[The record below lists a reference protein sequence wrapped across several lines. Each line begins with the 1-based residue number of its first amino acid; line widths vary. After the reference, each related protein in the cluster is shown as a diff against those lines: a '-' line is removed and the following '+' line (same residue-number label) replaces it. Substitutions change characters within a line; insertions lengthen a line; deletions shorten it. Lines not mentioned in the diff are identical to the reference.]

1 MPRFKQ
7 RIEIDAWQFTNTP
20 SDNNPPDW
28 IIEARKK
35 WPHVGG
41 IKTMGPDDPKGVG
54 IACVQVA
61 ERERNQTAYVG
72 DWIVRPY
79 GCGLHTCSAEHF
91 EFQYEPVAQEG
102 KT

>member
-35 WPHVGG
+35 WPDVGG
-41 IKTMGPDDPKGVG
+41 IRTVREDTPDELIRVE
-54 IACVQVA
+54 IADCNGRV
-61 ERERNQTAYVG
+61 QTAYVG
-72 DWIVRPY
+72 DWIVRTY
-79 GCGLHTCSAEHF
+79 GCDPQTCPDDMF
-91 EFQYEPVAQEG
+91 KFQYEPVEQEG
-102 KT
+102 KP